1 MAADSQI
8 QKGAVAASGSDTLG
22 AVVSVHPQ
30 VVVGSRGRKIQ
41 SYIAFGV
48 GGVGLLMALIGW
60 LTGSTELL
68 ALCGGGLAV
77 AGLGLGALGLAD
89 ASGTM
94 DATVTIQENGIR
106 YNDKKGIKAWRWEQV
121 TQVFIILRRYQNTNI
136 LRRAYR
142 LHNAAGD
149 SFYFTDEVRDAEGA
163 FNAIRQRAYP
173 PMFSRALAQYEAG
186 AAVSFGKVTV
196 NRDSGLAIGK
206 KTFRWDEI
214 TGAKVS
220 GGHLFISKA
229 GLGWLNDGD
238 ALVAEI
244 ANVELLIRVIE
255 QRLGKQI

>member
-1 MAADSQI
+1 MAADIQM
-8 QKGAVAASGSDTLG
+8 QKGAAAASGGDALG
-22 AVVSVHPQ
+22 AEVSVHPQ

-48 GGVGLLMALIGW
+48 GGAGLLMVLIGW
-60 LTGSTELL
+60 LTGSSELL
-68 ALCGGGLAV
+68 SLCGGGLAV
-77 AGLGLGALGLAD
+77 AGLGLGVLGLAD
-89 ASGTM
+89 AGGTM
-94 DATVTIQENGIR
+94 DATVTIHEDGIR
-106 YNDKKGIKAWRWEQV
+106 YNDKKGGKAWRWEQV
-121 TQVFIILRRYQNTNI
+121 AQVFIMLRRYQNTNI
-136 LRRAYR
+136 LRHAYR
-142 LHNAAGD
+142 LHSTAGD

-173 PMFSRALAQYEAG
+173 SIFARALAQYEAG

-196 NRDSGLAIGK
+196 SRDSGLAIGK
-206 KTFRWDEI
+206 KAFRWDEI

-244 ANVELLIRVIE
+244 ANVELLIRLIE

>member
-1 MAADSQI
+1 MAT
-8 QKGAVAASGSDTLG
+8 TLG
-22 AVVSVHPQ
+22 VQSAAATNDLGNVISVHQ
-30 VVVGSRGRKIQ
+30 HAVVGSRGRKIQ

-60 LTGSTELL
+60 LTGSTEML

-89 ASGTM
+89 AGGTM
-94 DATVTIQENGIR
+94 DATVAIHEAGIR
-106 YNDKKGIKAWRWEQV
+106 YSDKKGSKAWRWEQV
-121 TQVFIILRRYQNTNI
+121 AQVFIMLRRYQNTQI
-136 LRRAYR
+136 VRRAYR
-142 LHNAAGD
+142 LHNTTGD

-173 PMFSRALAQYEAG
+173 PLFSRLIEQYDAG
-186 AAVSFGKVTV
+186 QTVSFGKVTV
-196 NRDSGLAIGK
+196 SRASGLTIGK
-206 KTFRWDEI
+206 KAFRWDEI

-220 GGHLFISKA
+220 GGYLFISKA

-244 ANVELLIRVIE
+244 ANVELLIRIIE